1 MTKART
7 EGAEAALQNV
17 PRAGRDPV
25 AALVGH
31 SYGLVDVAICFIYFF
46 PLQVL
51 CGADVKHCGVEL
63 RSQALQLETPGFA
76 LPSPPSCVSSDEFR
90 DLSGPPRLQ
99 L

>member
-46 PLQVL
+46 PPAGIVWGRCEALW
-51 CGADVKHCGVEL
+51 CRVKV
-63 RSQALQLETPGFA
+63 TGFA
-76 LPSPPSCVSSDEFR
+76 VR
-90 DLSGPPRLQ
+90 DAWLRTAITS
-99 L
+99 